1 MIHRIRPVWLAIAV
15 IAALCGCRAN
25 PAPSAG
31 FADAKLLKPDPN
43 VPFDKYW
50 SEPKTDWSGYTQI
63 YIADVDTEY
72 MLKTTDWQQGERK
85 GQIEQDVGKLAAF
98 MRDSLKKAFRDDPRH
113 RYRVLD
119 KPSQDPHTL
128 ILETALIQVIPSK
141 VTLSALE
148 LAPFYVG
155 TGVAVFRTAANDRSL
170 AAFEA
175 RERDAATGQ
184 IIALA
189 ADCEA
194 QQYAFI
200 DVRSLTWY
208 SDVDGI
214 IDEWSQQFVQVAN
227 QKPGEKIAAAS
238 TFRLL
243 PW

>member
-1 MIHRIRPVWLAIAV
+1 MTHGSFRGWIAIACL
-15 IAALCGCRAN
+15 AALAGCKAA

-31 FADAKLLKPDPN
+31 FADPKLLKPDPN

-50 SEPKTDWSGYTQI
+50 HDSQVTWSGYTQI

-85 GQIEQDVGKLAAF
+85 GEIEKDVAKLAVF
-98 MRDSLKKAFRDDPRH
+98 MRDSLKKAFRDDPKH
-113 RYRVLD
+113 RYRVVDAPLH
-119 KPSQDPHTL
+119 DPHTL
-128 ILETALIQVIPSK
+128 ILETALIEVIPSK

-155 TGVAVFRTAANDRSL
+155 TGVAIFRTASNDHSL

-175 RERDAATGQ
+175 RERDAATGK

-189 ADCEA
+189 ADCEE
-194 QQYAFI
+194 QQYAII

-214 IDEWSQQFVQVAN
+214 IDEWSQQFVQIAN
-227 QKPGEKIAAAS
+227 QKPGQKIEGAS